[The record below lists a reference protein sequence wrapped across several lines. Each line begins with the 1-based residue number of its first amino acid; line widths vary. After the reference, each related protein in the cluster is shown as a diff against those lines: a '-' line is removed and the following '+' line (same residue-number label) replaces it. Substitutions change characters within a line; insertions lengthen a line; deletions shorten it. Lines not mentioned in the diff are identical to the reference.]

1 MWSSLFGRD
10 HDNDRARDAGTPSP
24 AAEPAAAPEKPF
36 AEQMRTQLGD
46 VSWTARRAG
55 DRLPVAALP
64 RLGSI
69 EDLLHPLL
77 KHLRTSPPS
86 VDEEIAVQA
95 FVGDYL
101 PTSINAYLSM
111 NRQFALQPRADGRT
125 PGDDLLEQLATL
137 EQAIRELAQAVY
149 AHDAQQLQVQGRF
162 LSTKF
167 SSTDLDL

>member
-10 HDNDRARDAGTPSP
+10 HDDDRDGDSRPPEAS
-24 AAEPAAAPEKPF
+24 APPEQPF
-36 AEQMRTQLGD
+36 AEQMRAQLSD

-64 RLGSI
+64 RLGLI

-77 KHLRTSPPS
+77 EHLRTSPPS

-101 PTSINAYLSM
+101 PTSISAYLSM
-111 NRQFALQPRADGRT
+111 NRQFVLQTRADGRT

-167 SSTDLDL
+167 SGTDLDL

>member
-10 HDNDRARDAGTPSP
+10 HDNDRARDAETPSP
-24 AAEPAAAPEKPF
+24 AAEPATPEQPF
-36 AEQMRTQLGD
+36 AEQMRAQLSD

-64 RLGSI
+64 RLGLI

-77 KHLRTSPPS
+77 EHLRTSPPS
-86 VDEEIAVQA
+86 VDEEIAVLA

-101 PTSINAYLSM
+101 PTSISAYLSM
-111 NRQFALQPRADGRT
+111 NRQFVLQTRADGRT

-167 SSTDLDL
+167 SGTDLDL